1 MEWII
6 VAALAALAAAL
17 VVKKKKLTPAA
28 GLTGW
33 LVALAIYMGTRY
45 EGLAYLALFF
55 GSATWATRH
64 QRAAKAGVG
73 NEAHTEIRQASQ
85 VLANGGI
92 AALLGLAAWLLP
104 QYNGLFAL
112 LMAAG
117 FASATAD
124 TLSSELGTVYGRRFY
139 NVVSWQP
146 DTRGLDGVVSLE
158 GTLIGAAG
166 AVAVAGVYA
175 VFRRV
180 DAGCMIIA
188 LSGILGNYIDSVLGA
203 TLERRRQLN
212 NDMVNVLNT
221 LGAVGIAFALYAA
234 FR

>member
-1 MEWII
+1 MESI
-6 VAALAALAAAL
+6 VIAAVVALAATL

-28 GLTGW
+28 GITGW
-33 LVALAIYMGTRY
+33 LVAMAIYMGTRY

-55 GSATWATRH
+55 GSATLATRH
-64 QRAAKAGVG
+64 QRGVKSHV
-73 NEAHTEIRQASQ
+73 EEHTEIRQASQ
-85 VLANGGI
+85 VLANGGV

-104 QYNGLFAL
+104 QYQSLFSL

-124 TLSSELGTVYGRRFY
+124 TLSSELGTVYGSKFY
-139 NVVSWQP
+139 NVISWKK

-166 AVAVAGVYA
+166 AIAIAGLYA
-175 VFRRV
+175 AFRQA
-180 DAGCMIIA
+180 DSGCVIIA

-203 TLERRRQLN
+203 TLERKQQLN

-221 LGAVGIAFALYAA
+221 VGAVIIAVGLFFLLA
-234 FR
+234 

>member
-1 MEWII
+1 METII
-6 VAALAALAAAL
+6 IAVVVALAAAL
-17 VVKKKKLTPAA
+17 VVIKKKLTLAA
-28 GLTGW
+28 GITGW
-33 LVALAIYMGTRY
+33 LVAMAIYMGTRY

-64 QRAAKAGVG
+64 QRGVKS
-73 NEAHTEIRQASQ
+73 NVEEHTEIRKASQ
-85 VLANGGI
+85 VLANGGV
-92 AALLGLAAWLLP
+92 AALLGLAAWLFP
-104 QYNGLFAL
+104 PYQPLFTL

-124 TLSSELGTVYGRRFY
+124 TLSSELGTVYGSRFY
-139 NVVSWQP
+139 NVISWKK

-166 AVAVAGVYA
+166 AIAVAGVYA
-175 VFRRV
+175 AFRQV
-180 DAGCMIIA
+180 DAGCIIIA

-203 TLERRRQLN
+203 TLERKQQLN

-221 LGAVGIAFALYAA
+221 VGAVAIALILY
-234 FR
+234 FFLF